1 MQVLLDLTGHNHK
14 LSLGF
19 LVRSWRSRCLN
30 ICHLSFGKVCSIFG
44 VDSRLCSDLVSRRQ
58 DLMIKYEAIREQMK
72 EAQTEREKET
82 MVALAAEA
90 EKETFMTG
98 EEKPK
103 DVPGAGRTPGRG
115 LLLGR
120 RKELPEITQ
129 RIARVRDSNIA
140 GANSVVE
147 EGLRSLGLSSRVL
160 APEMAA
166 GDPEKTE

>member
-1 MQVLLDLTGHNHK
+1 MLLVQTGYSYEIVN
-14 LSLGF
+14 SIECWS
-19 LVRSWRSRCLN
+19 VV
-30 ICHLSFGKVCSIFG
+30 VCKSIPLILALIVASVPTLF
-44 VDSRLCSDLVSRRQ
+44 SRRQ

-103 DVPGAGRTPGRG
+103 DVSGSGRTPGRG

-140 GANSVVE
+140 GANTVVE